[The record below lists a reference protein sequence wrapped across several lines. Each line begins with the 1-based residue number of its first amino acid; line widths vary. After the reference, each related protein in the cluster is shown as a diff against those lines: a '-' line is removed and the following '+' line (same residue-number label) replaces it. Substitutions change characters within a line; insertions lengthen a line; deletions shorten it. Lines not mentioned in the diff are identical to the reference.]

1 MAGSDPEYH
10 HPALQ
15 IIARGGPAYTDQAE
29 KREARGISSHGVEPS
44 ASGHADGGF
53 HENGR
58 RSGHAH
64 NAARLAQ
71 NCARAQKTNA
81 LDNVGSD
88 SRASRIAKAVCDFAR

>member
-15 IIARGGPAYTDQAE
+15 IVALGDPAYTDQAE
-29 KREARGISSHGVEPS
+29 KHEARGISSHGVEPS

-58 RSGHAH
+58 RSGHPH
-64 NAARLAQ
+64 NAARFAQ
-71 NCARAQKTNA
+71 NRARAQKSDA
-81 LDNVGSD
+81 LDNVRSD
-88 SRASRIAKAVCDFAR
+88 SRASCIAKAVCDFAR

>member
-15 IIARGGPAYTDQAE
+15 IVALGDPAYTDQAE
-29 KREARGISSHGVEPS
+29 KHEARGISSHGVEPS

-58 RSGHAH
+58 RSGHPH
-64 NAARLAQ
+64 NAARFAQ
-71 NCARAQKTNA
+71 NRARAQKSDA
-81 LDNVGSD
+81 LDNVPTD
-88 SRASRIAKAVCDFAR
+88 SPPSRIPTSSSHF